1 MINAVQ
7 AEVTKR
13 MNSTF
18 TQDFHAME
26 VEKALKQMH
35 PLTAPG
41 PDGMPPLF
49 YHHFWPTVKSFIIL
63 TTLDF
68 LNHGVSPPKFH
79 DTHIVLIPKIKN
91 REKVTDYRPISL
103 CNVAY
108 KIVSKMVANRMKL
121 ALQEIIGENQSAFV
135 AERLIT
141 DNVLVAH
148 GMMTH
153 ISKKKKGKCGEMTIK
168 LDMSKAYDQVE
179 WECLKR
185 IMKKLGFHEKWIDT
199 VMRCVSSMKYIVKI
213 NGQPYGLIQPTRGL
227 RQGDPLLPYLFL
239 ICSEGLFAF
248 LNCAAQRKAI
258 EGVATSANGPRVSH
272 LFFTDDSLVFGRAI
286 VNEATEIQQILKV
299 YETSSSQQLNCHK
312 TSLFFSPNTDNEVKE
327 RVKTMFGA
335 QVIKPHEAYLG
346 LPSLMGGSK
355 KNSFA

>member
-1 MINAVQ
+1 
-7 AEVTKR
+7 

-199 VMRCVSSMKYIVKI
+199 VKRRVSSMKYIVKI

-299 YETSSSQQLNCHK
+299 YETSSSQQLKCHK

-327 RVKTMFGA
+327 RVKTIFGA